1 MDGPCRAEAKVVEAA
16 KILSFRPH
24 RQAVLFSPQEE
35 GLRYSI
41 RRKTLHLLPHLLP
54 SAVQDTFTIKLP
66 VFEGPF
72 DLLLFFIERDE
83 LDIYNIP
90 IAQVTD
96 EFLDYLR
103 QLEAL
108 NIDLASEFIV
118 VAATLMRIKAK
129 MLLPRKQLD
138 EEGNEIDPR
147 RELVDR
153 LLEYKRYKS
162 TLEELRRLE
171 ELRAFMNPRGF
182 AATELRQLAE
192 IALADAEMESVSLYK
207 LLRVFER
214 LLTRFEEDKKAKRVH
229 TVYNFNYTIQEQ
241 RDYLRSH
248 VFRGKKTDF
257 ESLFLALDNRIHA
270 IVTFLALLELL
281 NEQALSLIQGE
292 GANNFWLTLPE
303 SDGEQEPENSNL

>member
-1 MDGPCRAEAKVVEAA
+1 MTNE
-16 KILSFRPH
+16 
-24 RQAVLFSPQEE
+24 
-35 GLRYSI
+35 
-41 RRKTLHLLPHLLP
+41 
-54 SAVQDTFTIKLP
+54 TFTIKLP

-90 IAQVTD
+90 IAKITD
-96 EFLDYLR
+96 DFLDYMR
-103 QLEAL
+103 HMESM

-147 RELVDR
+147 QELVDR

-162 TLEELRRLE
+162 VLEDLRRLE
-171 ELRAFMNPRGF
+171 EMRAFMNPRGY
-182 AATELRQLAE
+182 ATAELRKLAE
-192 IALADAEMESVSLYK
+192 HALADAEMESVTLYK

-214 LLTRFEEDKKAKRVH
+214 LLTRFEDEQKTKRIH
-229 TVYNFNYTIQEQ
+229 TVYNYNYTIQEQ
-241 RDYLRSH
+241 RRYLSTQLRTK
-248 VFRGKKTDF
+248 GKADF
-257 ESLFLALDNRIHA
+257 ESLFLNLENRIHA

-281 NEQALSLIQGE
+281 NEQEIALVQGE
-292 GANNFWLTLPE
+292 GINNFWLTL
-303 SDGEQEPENSNL
+303 QEPTEAEQQET

>member
-1 MDGPCRAEAKVVEAA
+1 MTNE
-16 KILSFRPH
+16 
-24 RQAVLFSPQEE
+24 
-35 GLRYSI
+35 
-41 RRKTLHLLPHLLP
+41 
-54 SAVQDTFTIKLP
+54 TFTIKLP

-90 IAQVTD
+90 IAKITD
-96 EFLDYLR
+96 DFLDYMR
-103 QLEAL
+103 HMESM

-147 RELVDR
+147 QELVDR

-162 TLEELRRLE
+162 VLEDLRRLE
-171 ELRAFMNPRGF
+171 EMRAFMNPRGY
-182 AATELRQLAE
+182 ASAELRKLADH
-192 IALADAEMESVSLYK
+192 ALADAEMESVTLYK

-214 LLTRFEEDKKAKRVH
+214 LLTRFEDEQKTKRIH
-229 TVYNFNYTIQEQ
+229 TVYNYNYTIQEQ
-241 RDYLRSH
+241 RRYLSTQLRTK
-248 VFRGKKTDF
+248 GKADF
-257 ESLFLALDNRIHA
+257 EGLFLNLENRIHA

-281 NEQALSLIQGE
+281 NEQEIALVQGE
-292 GANNFWLTLPE
+292 GINNFWLTLPE
-303 SDGEQEPENSNL
+303 SKPEEAEQQEG